1 VGFTGFTLVMPFL
14 PLYIRE
20 LGVQD
25 DGEIAMWTGLSLGV
39 TPAVA
44 ALCGPLWGRVAD
56 RFGNKILV
64 QRSLFSF
71 IFVMVAMA
79 YVTEAWQVFALRAGQ
94 GVVAGYGAL
103 TLSMAALS
111 APAGQMARAIGSV
124 QTAQRL
130 GPALGP
136 VFGGILAPVVGLRGA
151 FFVSAG
157 VYAIAFILLTVL
169 YTNPPPPLSAPGTKT
184 GRIAFGNILAF
195 ENFLL
200 LMLVIF
206 GLQLV
211 DRSFGPILPLHLGQ
225 LGFGPA
231 EVPVLA
237 GVLFSVLAVTGALG
251 NQLAGRLLDRFTAR
265 LTIAGA
271 GLVCAAALA
280 GFAVATDAWPL
291 ALTIGVIGACVGIA
305 LTAAFTAAGSVLP
318 PEAHGAGFGFLTSAS
333 LVGVAFSPVIS
344 GLVGARSIRVVFMG
358 GVAVL
363 IALAIVVRRVMV
375 ERGLPVAPPPTVEES

>member
-1 VGFTGFTLVMPFL
+1 MGFTGFTLVMPFL

-20 LGVQD
+20 LGVSD
-25 DGEIAMWTGLSLGV
+25 DGEIAMWAGLSMGA

-44 ALCGPLWGRVAD
+44 ALCGPLWGRVGD

-71 IFVMVAMA
+71 ILVMWAMA
-79 YVTEAWQVFALRAGQ
+79 YVTEAWHVFALRAVQ

-103 TLSMAALS
+103 TISMAALS
-111 APAGQMARAIGSV
+111 APPGQMARSIGTV

-136 VFGGILAPVVGLRGA
+136 VFGGILAPLVGLRGA
-151 FFVSAG
+151 FLVSAG
-157 VYAIAFILLTVL
+157 VYALAFLLLTAL
-169 YTNPPPPLSAPGTKT
+169 YTNPPRATATDGGRT

-225 LGFGPA
+225 IGFGEA
-231 EVPVLA
+231 EVPVLS
-237 GVLFSVLAVTGALG
+237 GILFSVLAFTGALG
-251 NQLAGRLLDRFTAR
+251 NQLAGRLLERFTAR
-265 LTIAGA
+265 MTIAA
-271 GLVCAAALA
+271 ASLICAAALA
-280 GFAVATDAWPL
+280 GFAFMTAAWPI
-291 ALTIGVIGACVGIA
+291 ALTLGVVGVCVGVA

-318 PEAHGAGFGFLTSAS
+318 SETHGAGFGFLTSAS
-333 LVGVAFSPVIS
+333 LVGVALSPVIS
-344 GLVGARSIRVVFMG
+344 GVVGARSIRVVFAG
-358 GVAVL
+358 GVVVL

-375 ERGLPVAPPPTVEES
+375 ERAQPVAPPPTEES